1 VTGRDVRAPVQWW
14 SRTSLRLH
22 VTLVFG
28 LALCGIASWIEWRR
42 ALGGHQLAWAY
53 AFEWPLFAVLG
64 TWVWWRL
71 VHDDTPGQRGVPKR
85 RQTRA
90 NRHIDAVDADDAGLI
105 AWQNYLDRLHAEDP
119 PGGPPIH
126 G

>member
-1 VTGRDVRAPVQWW
+1 MTANHVRAPVQWW
-14 SRTSLRLH
+14 SRMSMRLH
-22 VTLVFG
+22 ITLLLG

-42 ALGGHQLAWAY
+42 ALQGHQLAWAY

-71 VHDDTPGQRGVPKR
+71 VHDDPPGRRAVPVCAEPS
-85 RQTRA
+85 A
-90 NRHIDAVDADDAGLI
+90 NGEIDVNDPGLI

-119 PGGPPIH
+119 PGGPPAH